1 MAASPSNPGPFC
13 PRLFSSFCPFRQNP
27 QKGDRGV
34 GDQLRSRETKE
45 SGSHMSVPES
55 VCHGSRRRF
64 LAPVLFSSFG
74 RISELACGWG
84 SSLACRGASS
94 HDCDVAQRLT
104 GHLWVAGL
112 FSSFSRDL
120 LFNRFTDD
128 GQTNLVQ
135 FDLPKSGFHALNPE
149 LSIAHSKVLGWRKIA
164 QAFGWFLRNQVYPH
178 SMLKTLLFAFASLS
192 GIALAVDAP
201 SNRGQ
206 EGYDKQIKPVLEK
219 YCYDCHADGVKKGKF
234 ELDAHKDFASLRSDM
249 KLWDHV
255 RQMLVTHVM
264 PPKAKPT
271 PELTERDAVVKWID
285 DNVFWFD
292 PAKPDPGHMT
302 MRRLNRTEYN
312 NTIRDLLQIYDVQP
326 AEDFPQDDTGY
337 GYDNIGDVLTISPLH
352 MQKYMRAART
362 LTDLAMKVS
371 APERASIEIG
381 AAKFKRDGKNV
392 AFEDDGN
399 LWLFS
404 QAETGA
410 SFKVPA
416 DGTYRIVL
424 HVAATKA
431 GNEDAKIGVK
441 MGGKAIGEYSI
452 SEEWMTSKTHWQK
465 LEIELPISQGDH
477 YLSIAFLNDFFDAQ
491 APENRRD
498 RNVAINRMQVEGPY
512 GLTTPKTSKFV
523 KWLAPDLVAGLPA
536 LEFTGEDLLSGE
548 GTAEYD
554 TGTVELATSGFVHHP
569 IDLKEA
575 GKYRF
580 KVKLGAQQAGK
591 EPVKFDVRL
600 GDKIIQKGDVTA
612 KNQTPQWFTFEADVA
627 AGRHDL
633 RVYFLNDMWD
643 PKTNEDRNLWVHQLH
658 IEGPMKP
665 GGVADTSTVP
675 ALVKKLGDHLFR
687 RPMNKEEDAQWQG
700 LAAQATKDGAAPLE
714 TMALMLEGMLVSPS
728 FLYHTVPTPSGNR
741 MGESE
746 LIDEYTLAERL
757 SYFLWSAPPD
767 DALKQAASKGELRK
781 NLAATVKRMVTDW
794 RGASMKTNFAGQWLQ
809 LRDTDLINPS
819 KRLVPEYEGS
829 ESYAMRTETQMFFD
843 HILQGNL
850 SVIDFL
856 NADYT
861 FVNKRLAALYKLP
874 NPGNFKAKEF
884 KQVSLAGTER
894 GGVLTQGA
902 ILAITANPTRTSI
915 VRRGKFV
922 LESILG
928 IPPPPAP
935 GDVPPLDEKKL
946 RNGNLTLRQQFEEHR
961 KATSC
966 AGCHALL
973 DPIGFALEN
982 YDLIGRWRT
991 EDNHKPVDTT
1001 GQWIRGQQFK
1011 NMKEFREI
1019 MVRDLK
1025 DDFVRCLA
1033 ENLLT
1038 YALGRGL
1045 EYNDR
1050 PAVQEVVRKA
1060 AASGYRFQDMIIA
1073 VCETVPFQR
1082 TRVSK

>member
-1 MAASPSNPGPFC
+1 MEDGNGSYGN
-13 PRLFSSFCPFRQNP
+13 L
-27 QKGDRGV
+27 GV
-34 GDQLRSRETKE
+34 GRSILNQIGGFEGKR
-45 SGSHMSVPES
+45 
-55 VCHGSRRRF
+55 
-64 LAPVLFSSFG
+64 PVLFSSFW
-74 RISELACGWG
+74 RNVVSSRTRTLDPSNYHKQRTPASVVVLFTSFVQNQSLTRSTTNRQPQAVQFVSSIS
-84 SSLACRGASS
+84 
-94 HDCDVAQRLT
+94 VAQPSTL
-104 GHLWVAGL
+104 
-112 FSSFSRDL
+112 SF
-120 LFNRFTDD
+120 
-128 GQTNLVQ
+128 Q
-135 FDLPKSGFHALNPE
+135 
-149 LSIAHSKVLGWRKIA
+149 IA
-164 QAFGWFLRNQVYPH
+164 QAFGLFPRNHGYPL
-178 SMLKTLLFAFASLS
+178 SMLKTLLFALASLS

-206 EGYDKQIKPVLEK
+206 EGYDKQIKPLLEK

-234 ELDAHKDFASLRSDM
+234 ELDAHKDFASLRSDL

-271 PELTERDAVVKWID
+271 PELPERDAMVKWID
-285 DNVFWFD
+285 DQVFWFD
-292 PAKPDPGHMT
+292 PAKPDPGHVT

-312 NTIRDLLQIYDVQP
+312 NTIRDLLQVYDVQP
-326 AEDFPQDDTGY
+326 ADDFPQDDTGY

-352 MQKYMRAART
+352 MQKYIRAARS
-362 LTDLAMKVS
+362 LTDLVMKVS
-371 APERASIEIG
+371 PPERASLEIG

-392 AFEDDGN
+392 AFEDDGA
-399 LWLFS
+399 LWLFN
-404 QAETGA
+404 QAESGV
-410 SFKVPA
+410 SFRVPA

-424 HVAATKA
+424 HTAATKA
-431 GNEDAKIGVK
+431 GTEDAKIGLK
-441 MGGKAIGEYSI
+441 MGGKSIGELTI
-452 SEEWMTSKTHWQK
+452 TEEWQPTKTHWQK
-465 LEIELPISQGDH
+465 LEIETFISQGDH
-477 YLSIAFLNDFFDAQ
+477 YLNVAFLNDFFDAN
-491 APENRRD
+491 AAENRRD
-498 RNVAINRMQVEGPY
+498 RNVAISKLQVEGPY
-512 GLTTPKTSKFV
+512 GLTVPKTSKFV
-523 KWLAPDLVAGLPA
+523 KWLAPDIVAGLPA

-548 GTAEYD
+548 GTVEYD
-554 TGTVELATSGFVHHP
+554 TGTVELNSSGYVHHP
-569 IDLKEA
+569 IEIKEA

-612 KNQTPQWFTFEADVA
+612 KNQTPQWFVFEADLT

-665 GGVADTSTVP
+665 GGLADTSKVP
-675 ALVKKLGDHLFR
+675 DLVKKLGTHLFR
-687 RPMNKEEDAQWQG
+687 RPMTKDEETKW
-700 LAAQATKDGAAPLE
+700 LALADQATKDGAPPLE
-714 TMALMLEGMLVSPS
+714 TLSLMLEGMLMSPAC
-728 FLYHTVPTPSGNR
+728 LYHSIPQPSGSR
-741 MGESE
+741 MGDSE
-746 LIDEYTLAERL
+746 LIDEHTLAERL
-757 SYFLWSAPPD
+757 AYFLWSAPPD
-767 DALKQAASKGELRK
+767 ASLRERAAKGELRK
-781 NLAATVKRMVTDW
+781 NLPEVVKGMIKDW
-794 RGASMKTNFAGQWLQ
+794 RGISMRTNFAGQWLQ
-809 LRDTDLINPS
+809 LRDTDLIAPS
-819 KRLVPEYEGS
+819 PRLVPEFTGS
-829 ESYAMRTETQMFFD
+829 ESYMMRTETQLFFD

-856 NADYT
+856 
-861 FVNKRLAALYKLP
+861 
-874 NPGNFKAKEF
+874 
-884 KQVSLAGTER
+884 KQVSLTGTQR
-894 GGVLTQGA
+894 GGVITQGA
-902 ILAITANPTRTSI
+902 ILAITANPTRTNI

-982 YDLIGRWRT
+982 YDLVGRWRT
-991 EDNHKPVDTT
+991 EDHKKPVDTT

-1011 NMKEFREI
+1011 DMKEFREI

-1025 DDFVRCLA
+1025 DDFVRCLT

-1050 PAVQEVVRKA
+1050 PAVQEVVRKTA
-1060 AASGYRFQDMIIA
+1060 AAGYRFQDMIIA
-1073 VCETVPFQR
+1073 VCEAVPFQR
-1082 TRVSK
+1082 VRVSK